1 MRIAGVR
8 GIGVS
13 RVVRRSVWAGIVSA
27 LLTCAP
33 AAATTFS
40 PNTTAD
46 GNNGSCGN
54 PCTLRDAINAADTA
68 PGNDVVIPAG
78 DYKLSLGQLPITQN
92 MSVAG
97 AGPRTTTIDAEGTS
111 RVIYVNPGIQA
122 AIHDLTVKGGAAG
135 PSSSPFFGEGGGIL
149 TEGTLSLRRTAI
161 VGNTSTITGG
171 GLSAP
176 FKGNSSGNGAVTT
189 TIEDSLIADNKVTG
203 GGGAGS
209 GGGLNLFGDAT
220 VTNSTVTGN
229 SVDNPGGNEGGGIT
243 SAANFFSASP
253 GTLTLLNVTV
263 AGNSIPSP
271 SGLGG
276 GLSGANF
283 NLFPVTPPL
292 LSNLTAKNTLIAGNT
307 VGGAAQDCSQVNLVS
322 SSHNLS
328 GDSTCGFSDSG
339 SLQNA
344 NPQLGSL
351 ADNGGP
357 TNTLKPADA
366 SPAKNAGDNNG
377 CPASDQRG
385 IGRPQAGI
393 CDIGAVELKAPDL
406 QLRQAPL
413 GRAGR
418 AGTLASEA
426 KRKPRK
432 RGFLITI
439 TNLGEQGSRGT
450 ELKIRIRGRTR
461 KLIRSSPCALQKTK
475 KKRKKGRRRKP
486 KVKLLSCPLSDL
498 SPGTSTKFTLRVKP
512 PKRGRK
518 VRSTATVSNQLGEAS
533 PSGHSATTVLRLKKK
548 RPRR

>member
-8 GIGVS
+8 GLGMN
-13 RVVRRSVWAGIVSA
+13 RVVWRSVLAGIVAA

-40 PNTTAD
+40 PNTTSDAD
-46 GNNGSCGN
+46 NGSCGAV
-54 PCTLRDAINAADTA
+54 CTLRDAIVAANAS
-68 PGNDVVIPAG
+68 PGNDVSIPAG
-78 DYKLSLGQLPITQN
+78 HYTLSLGQLPISQS

-97 AGPRTTTIDAEGTS
+97 AGARTTTIDAQGTS
-111 RVIYVNPGIQA
+111 RVIDVNPGMTVTIRDL
-122 AIHDLTVKGGAAG
+122 AITGGAATS
-135 PSSSPFFGEGGGIL
+135 SSSPFPGEGGGIL
-149 TEGTLSLRRTAI
+149 TEGVLTLRRSAI

-171 GLSAP
+171 GISAP
-176 FKGNSSGNGAVTT
+176 FKGNFSGNGAVTT

-220 VTNSTVTGN
+220 ITNSTVTGN
-229 SVDNPGGNEGGGIT
+229 SVDNSGGNEGGGIT

-263 AGNSIPSP
+263 AGNSIPAP

-292 LSNLTAKNTLIAGNT
+292 LSNLTAKNTIIAGNT
-307 VGGAAQDCSQVNLVS
+307 VGGAPQDCSQVNLVS
-322 SSHNLS
+322 TSHDLS

-357 TNTLKPADA
+357 TNTLKPADP

-377 CPASDQRG
+377 CPSSDQRG
-385 IGRPQAGI
+385 IGRPQAGT

-418 AGTLASEA
+418 GGRLASEA
-426 KRKPRK
+426 KRKARK
-432 RGFLITI
+432 LGFLITI
-439 TNLGEQGSRGT
+439 ANLGEQSSRGT
-450 ELKIRIRGRTR
+450 ALKISIRGRTR
-461 KLIRSSPCALQKTK
+461 KLISSSPCAVQKAK
-475 KKRKKGRRRKP
+475 KKRKKSRRRKP
-486 KVKLLSCPLSDL
+486 KVKLLSCPLGDL
-498 SPGTSTKFTLRVKP
+498 PPGTSMTFTLRVKP
-512 PKRGRK
+512 PKQGGK